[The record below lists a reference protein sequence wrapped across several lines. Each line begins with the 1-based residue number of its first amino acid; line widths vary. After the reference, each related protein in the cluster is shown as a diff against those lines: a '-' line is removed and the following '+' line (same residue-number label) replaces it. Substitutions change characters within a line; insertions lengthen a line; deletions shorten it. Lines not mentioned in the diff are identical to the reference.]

1 MKERLSDL
9 CRNKVGSKLLYRWLG
24 RFNHQVTSG
33 FHRDNA
39 GDHSFLLLGYEP
51 TAVNSRVFVADYT
64 RMIEDKEISLREYFE
79 GFEDINVARSTY
91 SLESYTTEVR
101 PFPKEHYRLLILN
114 NSKSFDHKTFGVFH
128 RGIIDEKAVG
138 EDRVINSV
146 MLELASLP
154 IEEQVGTQDVLDF
167 VRTDKVY

>member
-1 MKERLSDL
+1 
-9 CRNKVGSKLLYRWLG
+9 
-24 RFNHQVTSG
+24 
-33 FHRDNA
+33 
-39 GDHSFLLLGYEP
+39 
-51 TAVNSRVFVADYT
+51 
-64 RMIEDKEISLREYFE
+64 MIEDKEISLREYFE